1 MNKAAMEK
9 FWERLEK
16 DYLPGDKDA
25 LLQSM
30 VQHMEYSQL
39 KTRHTAQKLDW
50 YKCLALAIR
59 DRVMEIWN
67 ETQRTYYQTNAKRVY
82 YLSLEYLLGR
92 TINNALINLK
102 LDGAV
107 AEALHELGFDPEEVI
122 GMEPDA
128 GLGNGGLGRLAACFL
143 DSMATLQLPA
153 TGYGIRYDYGIF
165 EQAIVDGFQK
175 EKPDD
180 WTRDGYPWELH
191 RPEYTFPVRF
201 QGEVRQV
208 RDPAGNLRFSWE
220 GGQIVKATAYDIPV
234 PGYGNRTV
242 NTLRL
247 WSARASEGFDLKEFN
262 VGEYHAAVEEK
273 VRSENISKVLYP
285 KDDIPPGKELRLKQ
299 EYFFVSAT
307 LQDIFR
313 RFKVTERDFS
323 AFPDRAAI
331 QLNDTHPAIAIPELM
346 RLLLDDEGLG
356 WDQAWEITT
365 RTFGYTNH
373 TIMPEALET
382 WPVSLMERLLPRHMQ
397 IIFEINRRFLET
409 LPRSTPADP
418 DKLRRMSIIQEQPEK
433 AVRMAHLCIVGSHS
447 VNGVAAIHTEILKE
461 SLFAE
466 FYALWPERFNNKT
479 NGITQRRWLKLCNPG
494 LAALITE
501 HIGEKWISDLDELT
515 RLVPLAEDGRF
526 QKAFREIKEQNKR
539 SLAEHIEK
547 TLGICVPPASLF
559 DCQIKRIHE
568 YKRQLLNVLHVITQY
583 NRLKADPQARI
594 TPRTFLFAGK
604 AAPGYA
610 MAKLVIRLIHAVADK
625 VNPDPAMRDK
635 LAVVF
640 LPNYSVSLAQK
651 LIPASELSEQ
661 LSTAGYEASGTG
673 NMKFALNGALT
684 IGTLDGANVEIR
696 EEVGEDNIFI
706 FGLTKEEVKERRSQG
721 YNPWDLYWKTP
732 ELKQVLDQL
741 GEGFWSPGQPD
752 LFRPIVRSLLDGG
765 DRYMLLADYQAYL
778 TCQEKVSRAYREP
791 GEWTRKAILNTA
803 RVGKFSSDRTIAQ
816 YAREIWDVTPVKPK
830 G

>member
-1 MNKAAMEK
+1 MNKAKMEK

-16 DYLPGDKDA
+16 DYLAGDKDA
-25 LLQSM
+25 LLESM
-30 VQHMEYSQL
+30 AQHMEYSQL
-39 KTRHTAQKLDW
+39 KTHHTAQVLDW

-59 DRVMEIWN
+59 DRVVEIWN
-67 ETQRTYYQTNAKRVY
+67 ETQQTYYQKNGKRVY

-92 TINNALINLK
+92 TIHNALINLK
-102 LDGAV
+102 LEGAV
-107 AEALHELGFDPEEVI
+107 SQALSELGFDPEELI
-122 GMEPDA
+122 GIEPDA

-180 WTRDGYPWELH
+180 WARDGYPWELH
-191 RPEYTFPVRF
+191 RPEYTFPVHF
-201 QGEVRQV
+201 YGQTKQW
-208 RDPAGNLRFSWE
+208 RDPDGNLRLSWE
-220 GGQIVKATAYDIPV
+220 GSEIVKAVAYDIPV

-262 VGEYHAAVEEK
+262 AGEYLSAVEEK
-273 VRSENISKVLYP
+273 VRCENISKVLYP

-313 RFKVTERDFS
+313 RFKVTERAFS
-323 AFPDRAAI
+323 VFPDRAAI

-346 RLLLDDEGLG
+346 RLLMDAEGLG
-356 WDQAWEITT
+356 WDEAWDITVK
-365 RTFGYTNH
+365 TFGYTNH

-397 IIFEINRRFLET
+397 IIYEINSRFLEA
-409 LPRSTPADP
+409 LSPGSPVDPA
-418 DKLRRMSIIQEQPEK
+418 KLQRMSIIQEQPER
-433 AVRMAHLCIVGSHS
+433 AVRMAHLSIVGSHS

-461 SLFAE
+461 NLFRD

-479 NGITQRRWLKLCNPG
+479 NGITQRRWLKLCNPR
-494 LAALITE
+494 LSDLITE
-501 HIGEKWISDLDELT
+501 HIGEKWITQLDELQ
-515 RLVPLAEDGRF
+515 RLVPLAEDARF
-526 QKAFREIKEQNKR
+526 RKDFREIKRQNKR
-539 SLAEHIEK
+539 QLVEHIHK
-547 TLGICVPPASLF
+547 TLGLSVPEDSLF

-568 YKRQLLNVLHVITQY
+568 YKRQLLNAFHVITQY
-583 NRLKADPQARI
+583 NRLKADPKLSI

-610 MAKLVIRLIHAVADK
+610 MAKLVIRLIHAIGEK
-625 VNPDPAMRDK
+625 VNADPAMQDQLR
-635 LAVVF
+635 VVF

-651 LIPASELSEQ
+651 LIPAAELSEQ

-684 IGTLDGANVEIR
+684 IGTLDGATVEIR

-706 FGLTKEEVKERRSQG
+706 FGLTKEEVSLRRSQG
-721 YNPWDLYWKTP
+721 YKPWDLYFATP
-732 ELKQVLDQL
+732 ELKQVIDQL
-741 GEGFWSPGQPD
+741 GEGFFSPGQPD
-752 LFRPIVRSLLDGG
+752 LFRPIIRLLLDGG

-778 TCQEKVSRAYREP
+778 DCQDEVSRAYRRP
-791 GEWTRKAILNTA
+791 DEWTRKAILNTA
-803 RVGKFSSDRTIAQ
+803 RVGKFSSDRTIDQ
-816 YAREIWDVTPVKPK
+816 YAREIWGVTPVPPQ